1 MAYKKTTLKNGLRLI
16 TVPLPHT
23 RTATVL
29 VLVGTGSKYETKE
42 INGVS
47 HFLEHLFFKGTK
59 KRPNTLE
66 IAETLDR
73 VGGEYNAFTS
83 KETTGF
89 WAKVESKYLDI
100 ALDWISDIF
109 LNSKLEEK
117 EIEREKG
124 VIVEEINMYLDTP
137 IAYIGEL
144 WEKLLYKDQP
154 AGWRVIGEKE
164 NILKI
169 NRERILNYFKN
180 HYSSLNTE
188 ICVAGDIDPQKIEEK
203 IEKYFNNV
211 NQDSSKQKISVKEE
225 QEKPESLVYH
235 KKTDQTHLC
244 LGTRGYNIFHP
255 QKYSQELLSIILGGN
270 MSSRL
275 FISIRERK
283 GLAYHIRTYSE
294 ANLDTGYLVTQA
306 GIDHKNINKVVGL
319 ILKEYKLLK
328 NKSITEKEL
337 QKAKDYW
344 KGALSL
350 SLELSDS
357 QAFFCADQE
366 LLEQKLETPE
376 EKFKKIDQVTINDI
390 KKIAEDIFQP
400 EKLNLA
406 IIGPFKDKTKFQS
419 LLEI

>member
-1 MAYKKTTLKNGLRLI
+1 MKNKI
-16 TVPLPHT
+16 T
-23 RTATVL
+23 
-29 VLVGTGSKYETKE
+29 
-42 INGVS
+42 
-47 HFLEHLFFKGTK
+47 
-59 KRPNTLE
+59 
-66 IAETLDR
+66 
-73 VGGEYNAFTS
+73 
-83 KETTGF
+83 
-89 WAKVESKYLDI
+89 
-100 ALDWISDIF
+100 
-109 LNSKLEEK
+109 
-117 EIEREKG
+117 
-124 VIVEEINMYLDTP
+124 
-137 IAYIGEL
+137 
-144 WEKLLYKDQP
+144 Q
-154 AGWRVIGEKE
+154 
-164 NILKI
+164 
-169 NRERILNYFKN
+169 
-180 HYSSLNTE
+180 
-188 ICVAGDIDPQKIEEK
+188 QK

-225 QEKPESLVYH
+225 QEKPESLVYY

-244 LGTRGYNIFHP
+244 LGARGYNIFHP
-255 QKYSQELLSIILGGN
+255 QRYSQELLSIILGGN

-357 QAFFCADQE
+357 QAFFCANQE
-366 LLEQKLETPE
+366 LLEQKLETSE
-376 EKFKKIDQVTINDI
+376 EKFKKIDQVSINDI

-419 LLEI
+419 LLKI

>member
-1 MAYKKTTLKNGLRLI
+1 M
-16 TVPLPHT
+16 
-23 RTATVL
+23 
-29 VLVGTGSKYETKE
+29 
-42 INGVS
+42 
-47 HFLEHLFFKGTK
+47 
-59 KRPNTLE
+59 
-66 IAETLDR
+66 
-73 VGGEYNAFTS
+73 
-83 KETTGF
+83 
-89 WAKVESKYLDI
+89 
-100 ALDWISDIF
+100 
-109 LNSKLEEK
+109 NSKLEEK

-137 IAYIGEL
+137 IVHIGDL

-180 HYSSLNTE
+180 HYSSLNTV
-188 ICVAGDIDPQKIEEK
+188 ICVAGNIDPKKIEEK

-225 QEKPESLVYH
+225 QEKPESLVYY